1 MIANMKKKAKPKK
14 KVVLVSNCCGV
25 PNRMIGPDGPDWKDV
40 SRCPK
45 CKEGCVFEPEEDA

>member
-45 CKEGCVFEPEEDA
+45 CKEGCVFEPEEDT